1 MQVKQRYS
9 QFSFLLVLT
18 VDYKSQQIYNDI
30 RRTRLALSK
39 ERAYHK
45 AIRRAVAV
53 VNSVA
58 SLKEKLDTIV
68 RGTARSMKAGASLVL
83 LDFNRKKLIHSS
95 SWGLP
100 QFYLR
105 KGIMEADRSLSEVLT
120 GQPVII
126 PEVDKDSRIQ
136 FPEIASE
143 AGIVS
148 IMGIPVMLGGQAVG
162 SLRIYT
168 KEHNEFSNQ
177 DINFVTT
184 MANLA
189 ALAFGGNLLPGER
202 EETVPGKRET
212 LVETAPLRKARSAT
226 FAHPSEEE
234 FARILDFYNIEWV
247 YEPRSFPLRWQDD
260 RVTEMFTP
268 DFYLPDLDLYIEL
281 TTLKQ
286 SLVTEKNR
294 KLRRLKEF
302 YPDIKVTLLYK
313 KDYDHLLAKYGCGP
327 LAQTRARGISRVL
340 YSTAEIDEK
349 VQALARQLSRDYAD
363 RRPIMIGVQRGF
375 LCFMADL
382 IRQITIPIDLDFM
395 AISYY
400 GGDNDSVVKITKDMD
415 LNVAGRHVIMVE
427 DIVDTGIT
435 LNYLLNHLRAKGPAS
450 LSVCTLLDRRVRR
463 ILDVPLD
470 YIGFE
475 VPDEF
480 VVGYGLDYRE
490 EYRNLPF
497 IGIPS
502 IEKQPKKKISR
513 QKS

>member
-1 MQVKQRYS
+1 
-9 QFSFLLVLT
+9 
-18 VDYKSQQIYNDI
+18 
-30 RRTRLALSK
+30 LALSR
-39 ERAYHK
+39 ERTYYK
-45 AIRRAVAV
+45 AVRRAVAAL
-53 VNSVA
+53 NSSTSV
-58 SLKEKLDTIV
+58 KEKLEVIV
-68 RGTARSMKAGASLVL
+68 RGTARSMKAGTSLVL
-83 LDFNRKKLIHSS
+83 LDANRKKLIHSS
-95 SWGLP
+95 SRGLP

-105 KGIMEADRSLSEVLT
+105 KGVLDADVSLSEVIT

-126 PEVDKDSRIQ
+126 PEVAEDSRIQ
-136 FPEIASE
+136 FPEIAAK

-148 IMGIPVMLGGQAVG
+148 IVGIPVMLGGQAVG

-168 KEHNEFSNQ
+168 KERNEFSNR

-184 MANLA
+184 MANMA
-189 ALAFGGNLLPGER
+189 ALAISGGLSPGEG
-202 EETVPGKRET
+202 EESGVIKRGD
-212 LVETAPLRKARSAT
+212 LVEATPLRKARSVT

-247 YEPRSFPLRWQDD
+247 YEPHSFLLRWEGE
-260 RVTEMFTP
+260 RATEMFTP
-268 DFYLPDLDLYIEL
+268 DFYLPGLDLYIEL

-294 KLRRLKEF
+294 KLRRLREL
-302 YPDIKVTLLYK
+302 YPEVKVTLLYK
-313 KDYDHLLAKYGCGP
+313 KDYDHLLAKYGAGP
-327 LAQTRARGISRVL
+327 LAQTRAHGISRVL
-340 YSTAEIDEK
+340 YATSEINER
-349 VQALARQLSRDYAD
+349 VRALAGQISRDYAD
-363 RRPIMIGVQRGF
+363 RRPVLVGVQRGF

-400 GGDNDSVVKITKDMD
+400 GGDDNSVVKITKDMD

-427 DIVDTGIT
+427 DIVDTGMT
-435 LNYLLNHLRAKGPAS
+435 LNYILNHLRAKGPAS

-497 IGIPS
+497 IGIPR
-502 IEKQPKKKISR
+502 IEKKPKRKISR
-513 QKS
+513 QKD

>member
-1 MQVKQRYS
+1 M
-9 QFSFLLVLT
+9 
-18 VDYKSQQIYNDI
+18 
-30 RRTRLALSK
+30 ALSR
-39 ERAYHK
+39 ERTYYK
-45 AIRRAVAV
+45 AVRRAVAAL
-53 VNSVA
+53 NSSTSV
-58 SLKEKLDTIV
+58 KEKLEVIV
-68 RGTARSMKAGASLVL
+68 RGTARSMKAGTSLVL
-83 LDFNRKKLIHSS
+83 LDANRKKLIHSS
-95 SWGLP
+95 SRGLP

-105 KGIMEADRSLSEVLT
+105 KGVLDADVSLSEVIT

-126 PEVDKDSRIQ
+126 PEVAEDSRIQ
-136 FPEIASE
+136 FPEIAAK

-148 IMGIPVMLGGQAVG
+148 IVGIPVILGGQAVG

-168 KEHNEFSNQ
+168 KERSEFSNR

-184 MANLA
+184 MANMA
-189 ALAFGGNLLPGER
+189 ALAISGGLSPGEG
-202 EETVPGKRET
+202 EEAGVIKRGD
-212 LVETAPLRKARSAT
+212 LVEATPLRKARAVT

-247 YEPRSFPLRWQDD
+247 YEPHSFLLRWEGE
-260 RVTEMFTP
+260 RATEMFTP
-268 DFYLPDLDLYIEL
+268 DFYLPGLDLYIEL

-294 KLRRLKEF
+294 KLRRLREL
-302 YPDIKVTLLYK
+302 YPEVKVTLLYK
-313 KDYDHLLAKYGCGP
+313 KDYDHLLAKYGAGP
-327 LAQTRARGISRVL
+327 LAQTRAHGISRVL
-340 YSTAEIDEK
+340 YATSEINER
-349 VQALARQLSRDYAD
+349 VRALAGQISRDYAD
-363 RRPIMIGVQRGF
+363 RRPVLVGVQRGF

-400 GGDNDSVVKITKDMD
+400 GGDDNSVVKITKDMD

-427 DIVDTGIT
+427 DIVDTGMT
-435 LNYLLNHLRAKGPAS
+435 LNYILNHLRAKGPAS

-497 IGIPS
+497 IGIPR
-502 IEKQPKKKISR
+502 IEKKPKRKISR
-513 QKS
+513 QKD

>member
-1 MQVKQRYS
+1 M
-9 QFSFLLVLT
+9 
-18 VDYKSQQIYNDI
+18 
-30 RRTRLALSK
+30 ALSRQRTYYK
-39 ERAYHK
+39 VV
-45 AIRRAVAV
+45 RRAVATL
-53 VNSVA
+53 NSSA
-58 SLKEKLDTIV
+58 SAKEKLEAIV
-68 RGTARSMKAGASLVL
+68 RGVARSMKAGTSLVL
-83 LDFNRKKLIHSS
+83 LDANRKKLIHSF

-105 KGIMEADRSLSEVLT
+105 KGVLDAEVSLSEAIT

-126 PEVDKDSRIQ
+126 PEVAKDSRIQ
-136 FPEIASE
+136 FPQIAAK

-148 IMGIPVMLGGQAVG
+148 IMGIPVMLDGQAVG

-168 KEHNEFSNQ
+168 KERNEFSNQ
-177 DINFVTT
+177 DINFVTI

-189 ALAFGGNLLPGER
+189 ALAIGSDLSPKEGE
-202 EETVPGKRET
+202 EAGAIKREN
-212 LVETAPLRKARSAT
+212 LAEAAPLRKVRPAT

-247 YEPRSFPLRWQDD
+247 YEPQSFLLRWEDE

-268 DFYLPDLDLYIEL
+268 DFYLPGLDLYIEL

-294 KLRRLKEF
+294 KLRQLKEL
-302 YPDIKVTLLYK
+302 YPEVNITLLYK
-313 KDYDHLLAKYGCGP
+313 KDYDHLLAKYGVGP
-327 LAQTRARGISRVL
+327 LAQTRAHGINRVL
-340 YSTAEIDEK
+340 YSASEIEGR
-349 VQALARQLSRDYAD
+349 VRALAGQISKDYAD
-363 RRPIMIGVQRGF
+363 RRPIMVGVQRGF

-400 GGDNDSVVKITKDMD
+400 GSDESSVVKITKDMD

-435 LNYLLNHLRAKGPAS
+435 LNYILNHLRAKGPAS

-497 IGIPS
+497 IGIPR
-502 IEKQPKKKISR
+502 IEKKPKKRISR
-513 QKS
+513 QRDLT